1 MATIAE
7 RLQAIKRRI
16 AIASE
21 GRPIVLVA
29 VSKAHPAHAIREA
42 YAAGHTVFGESYLQ
56 EAAEKQDQLTDLPI
70 EWHFV
75 GPIQSNKTTPIA
87 QRFNWVHGVD
97 RLKIAQRLASARP
110 PGAPPINICLQV
122 NISGETTKSGVAEDE
137 LLDLAAAAARL
148 DRIRLRGLM
157 AIPEPGDAARVRA
170 QFDATRR
177 LWERV
182 RAAGVPLD
190 TLSMGMTDDFE
201 LAIGAGSTMVRIGTA
216 IFGARVAH

>member
-16 AIASE
+16 ATASE
-21 GRPIVLVA
+21 GRDVILVA
-29 VSKAHPAHAIREA
+29 VSKAHPAQSIREA
-42 YAAGHTVFGESYLQ
+42 FEAGHTVFGESYLQ
-56 EAAEKQDQLTDLPI
+56 EAAGKQDQLRDLSI

-87 QRFNWVHGVD
+87 QRFDWVHGVD

-110 PGAPPINICLQV
+110 AEVPPINICLQV
-122 NISGETTKSGVAEDE
+122 NISGESSKSGVPESE
-137 LLDLAAAAARL
+137 LLDLATETAKL

-157 AIPEPGDAARVRA
+157 AIPEPGDPARVRA
-170 QFDATRR
+170 QFEATRR
-177 LWERV
+177 LWDRV

-201 LAIGAGSTMVRIGTA
+201 LAIAVGSTMVRIGTA
-216 IFGARVAH
+216 IFGARVAT